1 MISRTALFS
10 LFVIASTSAAPAAP
24 AADFYP
30 QMDTSVAGTTPSEP
44 LNSDASNLAVAGTPE
59 RNESDYTPEMMGAD
73 DIITPSQ
80 NDDFSA
86 EDSLPMDEYQ
96 EGDSDVPSETDDFSA
111 EDSLPTETYEAGY
124 FEFPSHETSNS
135 AVTTHHTITSK
146 TSAIGLGNHVTST
159 DYFPITDL
167 MWPDPT
173 NTADSSTEGNYF
185 PITDFATTAAASS
198 TDIVTFSGAVSETL
212 PSFFAMLMALVI
224 M

>member
-10 LFVIASTSAAPAAP
+10 LFVIASTSAAP

-96 EGDSDVPSETDDFSA
+96 D
-111 EDSLPTETYEAGY
+111 GY

-167 MWPDPT
+167 MRPDPT